1 MAEDPPYRFLRTPR
15 REAEAFRRRKM
26 TFAGYDT
33 GEVEAAERA
42 LGVALPAVFRAYL
55 QTIGRRRGD
64 LFRGSDLADLGDFA
78 AFKDDADALLHQSE
92 ADQPLPAGAV
102 VFLFHQGYS
111 FDFFVA
117 EGGFDSPVFR
127 YVEGR
132 KAFEPCAAGFADYIG
147 AEIDLQED
155 VHRSLHRRGGYYVTI
170 RDGTISESH
179 PALGEGERPLDHPDR
194 FAD

>member
-1 MAEDPPYRFLRTPR
+1 MESTPVRIPIAKTVNLETCSFPGRKQRCVRTGR
-15 REAEAFRRRKM
+15 DHESA
-26 TFAGYDT
+26 
-33 GEVEAAERA
+33 
-42 LGVALPAVFRAYL
+42 PAYGNRSIDAISCICDSCS
-55 QTIGRRRGD
+55 IGLEGGATYSNRTLLCDRQSSSTAKAS
-64 LFRGSDLADLGDFA
+64 GSS
-78 AFKDDADALLHQSE
+78 KS
-92 ADQPLPAGAV
+92 P
-102 VFLFHQGYS
+102 S
-111 FDFFVA
+111 FVA